1 MAKTISAKAAS
12 LDIILEQG
20 AGFTQVMTK
29 KDSSKVAMDLSGY
42 TGRLT
47 VKSKNSATTALM
59 ELTTENGGISL
70 GIGANNITFTI
81 TEAAINAFT
90 WTRGIYN
97 FYLTPAGEQASRELT
112 GIITIDLGT

>member
-12 LDIILEQG
+12 LDIVLEQG

-29 KDSSKVAMDLSGY
+29 KNSSKVAMDLSGY

-47 VKSKNSATTALM
+47 VKLKNSSTTTLL

-70 GIGANNITFTI
+70 GTGANNITFTI
-81 TEAAINAFT
+81 TAAAISAFT
-90 WTRGIYN
+90 WTKGIYS
-97 FYLTPAGEQASRELT
+97 FYLTPPAGQASRELT
-112 GIITIDLGT
+112 GMIIIDLGT